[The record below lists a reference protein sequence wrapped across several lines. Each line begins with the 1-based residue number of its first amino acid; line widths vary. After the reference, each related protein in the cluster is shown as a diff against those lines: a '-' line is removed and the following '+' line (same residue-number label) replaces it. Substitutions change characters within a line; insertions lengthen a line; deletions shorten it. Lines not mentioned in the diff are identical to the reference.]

1 MYISYCDWLWL
12 EITLG
17 VISEKG
23 GSCHNKG
30 FGWGKDSHHIVLMAI
45 GGLHA
50 RLNPACLGEDA
61 PLVSIFEWLLVVC
74 DVRQCVDF
82 IWCLDRSK
90 CGSHTA

>member
-1 MYISYCDWLWL
+1 MPFCVNISYCDCLWL

-45 GGLHA
+45 DGLHA
-50 RLNPACLGEDA
+50 RLNP
-61 PLVSIFEWLLVVC
+61 
-74 DVRQCVDF
+74 DVFGRRCTTGVYF
-82 IWCLDRSK
+82 
-90 CGSHTA
+90 